1 MSAVTVLRS
10 NFSVI
15 VYLPCDLVIE
25 YLWHGKIMVLPA
37 LRLIRSL
44 IPNELTAYALVV
56 RLKI

>member
-37 LRLIRSL
+37 LRSL
-44 IPNELTAYALVV
+44 IPNELTASCEI
-56 RLKI
+56 KNIK